1 MQEDLRSGGEFVA
14 RTPEARAGSPFR
26 YYNGFETYLVR
37 DRFDLGRRQQDL
49 EFVDAKVANA
59 DAPAERERVSL
70 RSDYSSNGTSQ
81 LKALTWQDLP
91 ALWLPSLPKPLE
103 YQAVRGL
110 DGG

>member
-1 MQEDLRSGGEFVA
+1 VV

-26 YYNGFETYLVR
+26 YCMGFETYLVR
-37 DRFDLGRRQQDL
+37 DRFDLGRRQQDV
-49 EFVDAKVANA
+49 EFVDAKVADA

-70 RSDYSSNGTSQ
+70 RSRDESTESAY
-81 LKALTWQDLP
+81 LARP
-91 ALWLPSLPKPLE
+91 ARFMASLPKPSE